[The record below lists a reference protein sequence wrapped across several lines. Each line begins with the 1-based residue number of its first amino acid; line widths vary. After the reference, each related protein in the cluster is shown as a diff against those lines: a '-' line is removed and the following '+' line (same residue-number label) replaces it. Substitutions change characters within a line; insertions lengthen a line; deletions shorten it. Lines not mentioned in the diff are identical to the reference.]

1 MDLTEEAHAHARI
14 YNELIDAVAEKRQ
27 VDAAK
32 LRADRQCSTGQWLHG
47 PLQQR
52 WAGNHTYL
60 NCVEAH
66 REFHHAAFEVAELIN
81 RGDYAEAN
89 RRLRNGNRLSMASSG
104 LTTAFRR
111 IRLALEAVTA

>member
-1 MDLTEEAHAHARI
+1 MDLTEHAHAHTKI
-14 YNELIDAVAEKRQ
+14 YDELRDAVAERRS
-27 VDAAK
+27 VDAAA
-32 LRADRQCSTGQWLHG
+32 LRAERQCGSGQWLYG

-66 REFHHAAFEVAELIN
+66 REFHQAAVEVAELIN
-81 RGDYAEAN
+81 RGEYAEAN
-89 RRLRNGNRLSMASSG
+89 RRLRNGNRLSLAASG

-111 IRLALEAVTA
+111 LRLALEAVTA

>member
-14 YNELIDAVAEKRQ
+14 YDELVDAVADKRQ

-66 REFHHAAFEVAELIN
+66 REFHQAAAEVADLIN
-81 RGDYAEAN
+81 RGEYAEAN
-89 RRLRNGNRLSMASSG
+89 RRLRNGNRLSMATSG
-104 LTTAFRR
+104 LNTAFRR
-111 IRLALEAVTA
+111 LRTALDTVTA